1 MARGVASARDVAKGD
16 RRVVAREPKA
26 AAETGAATAP
36 AREIA
41 ASVATIAPTGGGAKI
56 DEMIGAGDRTE
67 RIEAAGEAAMTAE
80 GEAATAASATIVR
93 IRDARATAR
102 NGWRRRRQNRICRR
116 I

>member
-1 MARGVASARDVAKGD
+1 MARAVASARVVAKGG
-16 RRVVAREPKA
+16 RRVVARGVMV

-56 DEMIGAGDRTE
+56 DEMIAAGDRTE
-67 RIEAAGEAAMTAE
+67 TTEAAGEAAMIAE
-80 GEAATAASATIVR
+80 GAAATAASATIVR

-102 NGWRRRRQNRICRR
+102 NEWRRRRRNRICRR